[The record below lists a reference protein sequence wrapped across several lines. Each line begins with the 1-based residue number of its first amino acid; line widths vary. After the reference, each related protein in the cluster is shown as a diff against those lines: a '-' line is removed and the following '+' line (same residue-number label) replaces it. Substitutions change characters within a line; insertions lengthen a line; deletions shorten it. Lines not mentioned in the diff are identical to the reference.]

1 MAVVRQGGKPAA
13 TNYVLEEQ
21 FGTIASLIVC
31 KLESGRT
38 HQIRVHLNYIGNS
51 LIGDPL
57 YGGSKKISTG
67 EGSILKLAHEFGRQ
81 ALHAESLEFVH
92 PSEHDLIRFS
102 APLPPDMQTL
112 VKALRKISPVP

>member
-13 TNYVLEEQ
+13 TNYMLEEQ

-57 YGGSKKISTG
+57 YGGSKKTST
-67 EGSILKLAHEFGRQ
+67 EGDSILKLAHAFGRQ

-92 PSEHDLIRFS
+92 PSEHDLVRFS

-112 VKALRKISPVP
+112 VKALRTPPPV